1 MLFGRERLKELEL
14 GKLEE
19 EARQGAGTVE
29 GTEEMEKRQESEK
42 IEHVRAAIETL
53 TEDTSH
59 MSSAP
64 LSPAR
69 PSSLPCVNPN
79 SQPSLPSPHPL
90 PATQGSPA
98 QLPSPGSSPRY
109 LSLPLLLSPTPAI
122 PKALKAEQEVEEPQ
136 PSSKPRTQGTFLE
149 ELALKLQRKEQQE
162 VASRED
168 REHQELVSREDRE
181 PQELVSR
188 EDREQ
193 QELASREDREQ
204 QELAS
209 REDREQQELAIREDR
224 EQQELASRED
234 REQQE
239 LVSMEDREQ
248 QELASRE
255 DREQQELASRED
267 REQQDLAERAG
278 KELQDGSDTD
288 QEVRKEE
295 EALEKKDASGYI
307 LEADESAR
315 ILSLLEPA
323 RRKGGKDRKPKPKK
337 FFDNFLSESEG
348 DKDDPPYLPVAVRK
362 KTPVKARKK
371 RDMFNKVIV
380 CESEEVVDDPKAE
393 LKTDKDIINGVITKT
408 IKKAKQLTQTKRE
421 RGRPKKTPDVKK
433 IPEDKKIKVG
443 RKNLKPSMFSPAG
456 AESLPTPPSPSYSL
470 PSPSLPYS
478 SLPSPSLPSAGRRVR
493 LVSSAKSAPTRLSTN
508 LVPCVSPPGVHL
520 HAPGV
525 KGVAMSL
532 SRPLAASTPSHL
544 PSAGPSYHPPAGN
557 TPSRTE
563 GEQEKVMV

>member
-1 MLFGRERLKELEL
+1 
-14 GKLEE
+14 
-19 EARQGAGTVE
+19 
-29 GTEEMEKRQESEK
+29 
-42 IEHVRAAIETL
+42 
-53 TEDTSH
+53 
-59 MSSAP
+59 
-64 LSPAR
+64 
-69 PSSLPCVNPN
+69 
-79 SQPSLPSPHPL
+79 
-90 PATQGSPA
+90 
-98 QLPSPGSSPRY
+98 
-109 LSLPLLLSPTPAI
+109 
-122 PKALKAEQEVEEPQ
+122 
-136 PSSKPRTQGTFLE
+136 
-149 ELALKLQRKEQQE
+149 
-162 VASRED
+162 
-168 REHQELVSREDRE
+168 
-181 PQELVSR
+181 
-188 EDREQ
+188 
-193 QELASREDREQ
+193 
-204 QELAS
+204 
-209 REDREQQELAIREDR
+209 
-224 EQQELASRED
+224 
-234 REQQE
+234 
-239 LVSMEDREQ
+239 MEDREQ

-348 DKDDPPYLPVAVRK
+348 DEDDPPYLPVAVRK